1 MSQERDYSMELSL
14 QIADEIEE
22 EMCRELLHRDLISHI
37 EDEDSV
43 ALEIAKERRV
53 IQRWS
58 KIEKASDIASDRT

>member
-22 EMCRELLHRDLISHI
+22 EMCRELLQRDLISHI

-53 IQRWS
+53 IQHQVKQK
-58 KIEKASDIASDRT
+58 KI